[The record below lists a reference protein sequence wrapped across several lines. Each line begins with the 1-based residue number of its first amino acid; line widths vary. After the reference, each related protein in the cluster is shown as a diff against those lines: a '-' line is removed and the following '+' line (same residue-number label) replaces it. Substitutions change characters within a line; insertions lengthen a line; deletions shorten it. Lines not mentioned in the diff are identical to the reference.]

1 MLSMP
6 SWFVATVGRVKL
18 GRDDEMGFLFVLS
31 QAHKWVTERVGQGDI
46 VIDATAGNGLD
57 TLFLAR
63 TVGSGGT
70 VYAFDIQSE
79 ALEQTRK
86 RLDSETRR
94 ESLAPVVFV
103 HASHEEMTSRIPLEQ
118 HGKIAAIMFNLGFL
132 PGSSQAVI
140 TQPSTTLAALGITLR
155 LLRGGGI
162 LTVVV
167 YPGHEGGKA
176 EAKAVE
182 AWASEIEP
190 SLAQT
195 VIYRFP
201 QKTTAPYLIA
211 LIKN

>member
-1 MLSMP
+1 
-6 SWFVATVGRVKL
+6 
-18 GRDDEMGFLFVLS
+18 MGFLYVLR
-31 QAHKWVTERVGQGDI
+31 QAHKWVAERLGHGDI

-63 TVGSGGT
+63 TVGPGGT

-79 ALEQTRK
+79 ALEQTRI
-86 RLDSETRR
+86 RLESEASHD
-94 ESLAPVVFV
+94 SLAPVVLV
-103 HASHEEMTSRIPLEQ
+103 HAGHEELTDRIALEQ
-118 HGKIAAIMFNLGFL
+118 HGKIAAVMFNLGFL
-132 PGSSQAVI
+132 PGSSQEVI
-140 TQPSTTLAALGITLR
+140 TQPATTLAALGFALR

-176 EAKAVE
+176 EAQAVE

-201 QKTTAPYLIA
+201 QKTAAPYLIA
-211 LIKN
+211 LNKN

>member
-1 MLSMP
+1 
-6 SWFVATVGRVKL
+6 
-18 GRDDEMGFLFVLS
+18 MGFLFVLS
-31 QAHKWVTERVGQGDI
+31 QAHKWVAERVRKGDI
-46 VIDATAGNGLD
+46 VIDATAGNGSD
-57 TLFLAR
+57 TLFLSRAA
-63 TVGSGGT
+63 GPGGA

-86 RLDSETRR
+86 RLESEARP
-94 ESLAPVVFV
+94 ESHAPVILV
-103 HASHEEMTSRIPLEQ
+103 HASHEELMNRIALEE

-132 PGSSQAVI
+132 PGSSQTVI
-140 TQPSTTLAALGITLR
+140 TLPSTTLAALDIALS

-167 YPGHEGGKA
+167 YPGHEGGKTEA
-176 EAKAVE
+176 ESVE

>member
-1 MLSMP
+1 
-6 SWFVATVGRVKL
+6 
-18 GRDDEMGFLFVLS
+18 MGFLFVLS
-31 QAHKWVTERVGQGDI
+31 QAHKWVAERVRKGDI
-46 VIDATAGNGLD
+46 VIDATAGNGSD
-57 TLFLAR
+57 TLFLSR
-63 TVGSGGT
+63 TAGPGGA

-86 RLDSETRR
+86 RLESEARP
-94 ESLAPVVFV
+94 ESHAPVILV
-103 HASHEEMTSRIPLEQ
+103 HASHEELMNRIALEE

-132 PGSSQAVI
+132 PGSSQTVI
-140 TQPSTTLAALGITLR
+140 TLPSTTLAALDIALS

-167 YPGHEGGKA
+167 YPGHEGGKTEA
-176 EAKAVE
+176 ESVE

>member
-1 MLSMP
+1 
-6 SWFVATVGRVKL
+6 
-18 GRDDEMGFLFVLS
+18 MGFLFVLS
-31 QAHKWVTERVGQGDI
+31 QAHKWVAERVGPGDI
-46 VIDATAGNGLD
+46 VVDATAGNGSD

-63 TVGSGGT
+63 TVGPGGT

-79 ALEQTRK
+79 ALDQTRG
-86 RLDSETRR
+86 RLELENRR

-103 HASHEEMTSRIPLEQ
+103 HAGHEEMMDRIALEQ
-118 HGKIAAIMFNLGFL
+118 HGKIAAVMFNLGFL

-140 TQPSTTLAALGITLR
+140 TQPSTTLAALGIAIR

-176 EAKAVE
+176 EANAVE

-195 VIYRFP
+195 AIYQFP
-201 QKTTAPYLIA
+201 QKTAAPYLIA